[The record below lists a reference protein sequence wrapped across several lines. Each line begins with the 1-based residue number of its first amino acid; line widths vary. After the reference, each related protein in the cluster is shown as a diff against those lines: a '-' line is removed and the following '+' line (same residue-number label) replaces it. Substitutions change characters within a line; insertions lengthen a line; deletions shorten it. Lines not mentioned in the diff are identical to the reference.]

1 MVHAAKADM
10 ATAHGKTRVADTVDR
25 EVMAAATKVPVA
37 AAATMPIPMPAAMP
51 GIGRVVGAG
60 KHQRGRHQDGCSEQ
74 LFQHRWSPP
83 VLRRWQSRC
92 RFASG
97 KPRNVAPAR
106 EAVAFRRLAWTFAAF
121 GILLLSSTMLA
132 RAEGRGEGDLIAGLA
147 HAVDAG
153 TFDLAT
159 YRMRVWGIDAPER
172 ESWCFRNG
180 EKWRPAAA
188 ATQALGA
195 CLIGRTITCRIHRLE
210 RHWFAV
216 RYVAECW
223 SEDGRDIGDCMVEGG
238 WATDYT
244 CYSDGY
250 YKDRET
256 EAKNKGFGLWGCDNG
271 PPTRRWGRKG
281 QGALCETPAYKPTGP
296 APR

>member
-1 MVHAAKADM
+1 MR
-10 ATAHGKTRVADTVDR
+10 T
-25 EVMAAATKVPVA
+25 
-37 AAATMPIPMPAAMP
+37 
-51 GIGRVVGAG
+51 
-60 KHQRGRHQDGCSEQ
+60 
-74 LFQHRWSPP
+74 
-83 VLRRWQSRC
+83 
-92 RFASG
+92 
-97 KPRNVAPAR
+97 NPAR
-106 EAVAFRRLAWTFAAF
+106 TFAAF
-121 GILLLSSTMLA
+121 GILLLSWAMPA
-132 RAEGRGEGDLIAGLA
+132 RAEGRGEGDLIAGRA
-147 HAVDAG
+147 RAVDAG

-159 YRMRVWGIDAPER
+159 YRMRIWGIDAPER

-188 ATQALGA
+188 AAQALGA
-195 CLIGRTITCRIHRLE
+195 CLMGRTITCRIHRLE

-216 RYVAECW
+216 RYVSECW

-256 EAKNKGFGLWGCDNG
+256 EAKNKRLGLWGCDNG
-271 PPTRRWGRKG
+271 PPTRRWGKKG
-281 QGALCETPAYKPTGP
+281 EGALCETPAYKPSGP